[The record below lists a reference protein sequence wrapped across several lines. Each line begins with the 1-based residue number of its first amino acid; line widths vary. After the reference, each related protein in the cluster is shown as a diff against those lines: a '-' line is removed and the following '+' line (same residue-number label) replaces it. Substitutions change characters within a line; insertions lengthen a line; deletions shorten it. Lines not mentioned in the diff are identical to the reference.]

1 MALTDRQIKLFK
13 PNSKDQWL
21 LDGKCLRL
29 LIKPSGAKYW
39 RLSYRF
45 DGKQK
50 TLALGV
56 YPDTSLKQ
64 ARLLRDEAR
73 LQIAKGIDPAI
84 ERKREKH
91 PQLFDDKE
99 KFSSLA
105 LEWWNNQKGSWT
117 EEHAKRVWQR
127 LRDNSFAILDSKS
140 IVDIEPQDVL
150 QVVRSIES
158 RDALDVAKRVL
169 QSITVVFRY
178 GVQTGKLKY
187 NPAVDLVGVVKNRK
201 VQHRA
206 SLPNNQLGQFLRDL
220 DQYEQQGRLLTKL
233 ALQLL
238 VLTFVR
244 PGELRTAH
252 WCDFEFDNALWR
264 IPPERM
270 KMKTEHL
277 VPLSKQVLEILTQL
291 QPISGAYDLVFPS
304 DKYRDKSMSD
314 NTMRK
319 AMFIMGY
326 DGNTASKAKATP
338 HGFRANAS
346 SILNEQGF
354 NPDAIERQ
362 LSHMER
368 NGVRAAY
375 LHHARYL
382 DERTDMMQWW
392 ADYLDKLK
400 IS

>member
-1 MALTDRQIKLFK
+1 MPLTDRQIKALK
-13 PNSKDQWL
+13 PKPKDQWYV
-21 LDGKCLRL
+21 DGNCLRL
-29 LIKPSGAKYW
+29 LVKTSGAKYW
-39 RLSYRF
+39 RMSYRF

-50 TLALGV
+50 SLALGV
-56 YPDTSLKQ
+56 YPDITLKE
-64 ARLLRDEAR
+64 ARFLRDKAR
-73 LQIAKGIDPAI
+73 VEVSEGTDPAI
-84 ERKREKH
+84 QRQKEKNPH
-91 PQLFDDKE
+91 LFNDNE
-99 KFSSLA
+99 KFSTLA
-105 LEWWNNQKGSWT
+105 MEWWNNQKEAWT
-117 EEHAKRVWQR
+117 DHHAHRVLQR
-127 LRDNSFAILDSKS
+127 IKDNSFEELDKKPLSS
-140 IVDIEPQDVL
+140 LEPMDVL
-150 QVVRSIES
+150 KVVRKVED
-158 RDALDVAKRVL
+158 RGALDIAKRVL
-169 QSITVVFRY
+169 QSISAIFRY

-187 NPAVDLVGVVKNRK
+187 NPASELSGVVKARK
-201 VQHRA
+201 QQHRA

-220 DQYEQQGRLLTKL
+220 DGYENHGRKLTKL
-233 ALQLL
+233 ALQLQ

-252 WCDFEFDNALWR
+252 WQDFELDKALWR

-270 KMKTEHL
+270 KMKTEHI
-277 VPLSKQVLEILTQL
+277 VPLSKQALKMLEELH
-291 QPISGAYDLVFPS
+291 PISGHYELVFPS
-304 DKYRDKSMSD
+304 DKYRDKPMSD

-326 DGNTASKAKATP
+326 DGNTLGKAKATP

-382 DERTDMMQWW
+382 DERKEMMQWW
-392 ADYLDKLK
+392 ADFLDSLK
-400 IS
+400 